1 MMNDDFLYT
10 LRDTPDAA
18 FAERLRG
25 RLRQQPVEST
35 GLRAWPVRRVFAGG
49 VIIAAITVLFS
60 LPAVRTSAQSFLA
73 MFREVNFVAI
83 PVDNRVIGITG
94 QQLDLTRL
102 LGEHVQVIQ
111 EPGLPV
117 TVLSVDA
124 AAQSAGFAVAQP
136 SWLPE
141 ATTLAQIQVQAPR
154 VVRVTADADRL
165 REILRT
171 LGIRDLE
178 VPQEVDGQVGM
189 VQTSSVV
196 RLGYDWRGIQA
207 AASLYQTPTPNVSM
221 PAGLDLPRL
230 GEIVLRIL
238 GLPRAEAHRF
248 AQTIDWH
255 STVLVPV
262 PPNASSFR
270 QVDIGGHQGVS
281 IETIVPGANG
291 LRRRSTLLFWSVNG
305 RVFAMEGSLAPFD
318 LLQMAK
324 SLR

>member
-10 LRDTPDAA
+10 LRDSPDAA
-18 FAERLRG
+18 FAERLRD

-102 LGEHVQVIQ
+102 LSERVQVIQ

-117 TVLSVDA
+117 SVLSVDA
-124 AAQSAGFAVAQP
+124 AAQSAGFAVLQP
-136 SWLPE
+136 SWLPQ
-141 ATTLAQIQVQAPR
+141 ATTLTQIQVQGPR

-165 REILRT
+165 REILHT
-171 LGIRDLE
+171 LGIRDLD
-178 VPQEVDGQVGM
+178 VPQEIDGQVGM
-189 VQTSSVV
+189 IRTSSVV
-196 RLGYDWRGIQA
+196 RLGYEWHGRQ

-238 GLPRAEAHRF
+238 GLPRVEAHRF
-248 AQTIDWH
+248 AQAIDWH

-281 IETIVPGANG
+281 IETIVQSGDG
-291 LRRRSTLLFWSVNG
+291 LRVRNTLLFWSDNG
-305 RVFAMEGSLAPFD
+305 RVFAMEGLIQPFD